1 MKKKISKGSGEGFY
15 FSTPNHY
22 RIKFSDSNNP
32 KFSDSNNPK
41 FSDSN
46 NPRVTIITQEIQMS
60 NGIPRNCAF
69 SCNLTQEEKAFLI
82 KFINEDTKENLLEVK
97 EKKLYYSYKENLE

>member
-32 KFSDSNNPK
+32 
-41 FSDSN
+41 
-46 NPRVTIITQEIQMS
+46 RVTIITQEIQMT
-60 NGIPRNCAF
+60 NGNPRNCAF

-82 KFINEDTKENLLEVK
+82 KFINEDT
-97 EKKLYYSYKENLE
+97 EKTC

>member
-1 MKKKISKGSGEGFY
+1 MKKKISKGSGEEFY

-32 KFSDSNNPK
+32 
-41 FSDSN
+41 
-46 NPRVTIITQEIQMS
+46 RVTIITQEIQMT
-60 NGIPRNCAF
+60 NGNPRNYAF

-97 EKKLYYSYKENLE
+97 EEKLYYSYKENLE

>member
-22 RIKFSDSNNP
+22 RIKFSDSGNP
-32 KFSDSNNPK
+32 Q
-41 FSDSN
+41 
-46 NPRVTIITQEIQMS
+46 RVTIITQETQII
-60 NGIPRNCAF
+60 NGEQNPRNCAF

-82 KFINEDTKENLLEVK
+82 KFINEDTEENLLEVK
-97 EKKLYYSYKENLE
+97 EGKLYYSHKENLE

>member
-22 RIKFSDSNNP
+22 RIKFSDSGIP
-32 KFSDSNNPK
+32 Q
-41 FSDSN
+41 
-46 NPRVTIITQEIQMS
+46 RVTIITQETQII
-60 NGIPRNCAF
+60 NGEQNPRNCAF

-82 KFINEDTKENLLEVK
+82 KFINEDTEENLLEVK
-97 EKKLYYSYKENLE
+97 EGKLYYSHKENLE

>member
-1 MKKKISKGSGEGFY
+1 SGEGFY

-22 RIKFSDSNNP
+22 RI

-82 KFINEDTKENLLEVK
+82 KFINEDTKENFLEVK
-97 EKKLYYSYKENLE
+97 EGKLYYSYKENLE

>member
-1 MKKKISKGSGEGFY
+1 MKKKIVKERREKGFY

-22 RIKFSDSNNP
+22 EIKFSNN
-32 KFSDSNNPK
+32 D
-41 FSDSN
+41 
-46 NPRVTIITQEIQMS
+46 PRVTIITQETQII
-60 NGIPRNCAF
+60 NGEQIPYNCAF

-97 EKKLYYSYKENLE
+97 EKKLYYSYKENLK

>member
-15 FSTPNHY
+15 FGTPNHY
-22 RIKFSDSNNP
+22 RIKFSDSSIP
-32 KFSDSNNPK
+32 Q
-41 FSDSN
+41 
-46 NPRVTIITQEIQMS
+46 RVTIITQETQII
-60 NGIPRNCAF
+60 NGEQIPHNYAF

-97 EKKLYYSYKENLE
+97 EGKLYYSYKENLE

>member
-1 MKKKISKGSGEGFY
+1 MKKKIVKEGREKGFY

-32 KFSDSNNPK
+32 
-41 FSDSN
+41 
-46 NPRVTIITQEIQMS
+46 RVTIITQETQII
-60 NGIPRNCAF
+60 NGEQIPHNYAF
-69 SCNLTQEEKAFLI
+69 SCHLTQEEKAFLI

-97 EKKLYYSYKENLE
+97 KEKLYYSHKENLE

>member
-32 KFSDSNNPK
+32 
-41 FSDSN
+41 
-46 NPRVTIITQEIQMS
+46 RVTIITQEIQMT
-60 NGIPRNCAF
+60 NGNPRNCAF

>member
-32 KFSDSNNPK
+32 
-41 FSDSN
+41 
-46 NPRVTIITQEIQMS
+46 RVTIITQEIQMT
-60 NGIPRNCAF
+60 NGNPRNYAF
-69 SCNLTQEEKAFLI
+69 SCNLTQEEEAFLI

-97 EKKLYYSYKENLE
+97 EGKLYYSYKENLE

>member
-1 MKKKISKGSGEGFY
+1 MKKKIVKERREKGFY

-22 RIKFSDSNNP
+22 EIKFSNN
-32 KFSDSNNPK
+32 D
-41 FSDSN
+41 
-46 NPRVTIITQEIQMS
+46 PRVKIITQETQII
-60 NGIPRNCAF
+60 NGEQILRHYAF

-82 KFINEDTKENLLEVK
+82 KFINENTKENLLEVK

>member
-22 RIKFSDSNNP
+22 RIKFSDSGIP
-32 KFSDSNNPK
+32 Q
-41 FSDSN
+41 
-46 NPRVTIITQEIQMS
+46 RVKIITQETQII
-60 NGIPRNCAF
+60 NGEQIPYNCAF

-97 EKKLYYSYKENLE
+97 EGKLYYSYKENLE

>member
-1 MKKKISKGSGEGFY
+1 MKKKIVKEGRGKGFY

-32 KFSDSNNPK
+32 
-41 FSDSN
+41 
-46 NPRVTIITQEIQMS
+46 RATIITQETQII
-60 NGIPRNCAF
+60 NGEQNPRNCAF

-82 KFINEDTKENLLEVK
+82 KFINEDTEENLLEVK

>member
-22 RIKFSDSNNP
+22 EIKFSNNDP
-32 KFSDSNNPK
+32 MVK
-41 FSDSN
+41 
-46 NPRVTIITQEIQMS
+46 IITQETRII
-60 NGIPRNCAF
+60 NGEQIPYNCAF

-82 KFINEDTKENLLEVK
+82 KFINEDTKENLLEIK

>member
-22 RIKFSDSNNP
+22 RI

-82 KFINEDTKENLLEVK
+82 KFINENTKENLLEVK

>member
-1 MKKKISKGSGEGFY
+1 MKKKIVKERRGKGFY

-22 RIKFSDSNNP
+22 EIKFSNN
-32 KFSDSNNPK
+32 D
-41 FSDSN
+41 
-46 NPRVTIITQEIQMS
+46 PRVTIITQETQII
-60 NGIPRNCAF
+60 NGEQIPYNCAF

-97 EKKLYYSYKENLE
+97 EKKLYYSYKENLK

>member
-1 MKKKISKGSGEGFY
+1 MKKKIVKEGRGKGFY

-22 RIKFSDSNNP
+22 EIKFSNN
-32 KFSDSNNPK
+32 D
-41 FSDSN
+41 
-46 NPRVTIITQEIQMS
+46 PRVKIITQETQII
-60 NGIPRNCAF
+60 NGEQNPCNCAF

-82 KFINEDTKENLLEVK
+82 KFINEDTEENLLEVK

>member
-22 RIKFSDSNNP
+22 EIKFSNNDP
-32 KFSDSNNPK
+32 MVK
-41 FSDSN
+41 
-46 NPRVTIITQEIQMS
+46 IITQETRII
-60 NGIPRNCAF
+60 NGEQIPYNCAF

-97 EKKLYYSYKENLE
+97 EEKLYYSYKENLE

>member
-1 MKKKISKGSGEGFY
+1 MKKKIVKERREKGFY

-22 RIKFSDSNNP
+22 EIKFSNN
-32 KFSDSNNPK
+32 D
-41 FSDSN
+41 
-46 NPRVTIITQEIQMS
+46 PRVKIITQETQII
-60 NGIPRNCAF
+60 NGEQILRNCAF

-82 KFINEDTKENLLEVK
+82 KFINEDTKENFLEVK

>member
-22 RIKFSDSNNP
+22 RIKFSDSDI
-32 KFSDSNNPK
+32 S
-41 FSDSN
+41 
-46 NPRVTIITQEIQMS
+46 RVKIITQETRII
-60 NGIPRNCAF
+60 NGEQIPYNYTF

-97 EKKLYYSYKENLE
+97 EGKLYYSYKENLE

>member
-22 RIKFSDSNNP
+22 EIKFSNNDP
-32 KFSDSNNPK
+32 MVK
-41 FSDSN
+41 
-46 NPRVTIITQEIQMS
+46 IITQETRII
-60 NGIPRNCAF
+60 NGEQIPYNCAF

-82 KFINEDTKENLLEVK
+82 KFINEDTKENFLEVK

>member
-1 MKKKISKGSGEGFY
+1 MKKKIVKERREKGFY

-22 RIKFSDSNNP
+22 EIKFSNN
-32 KFSDSNNPK
+32 D
-41 FSDSN
+41 
-46 NPRVTIITQEIQMS
+46 PRVTIITQETQII
-60 NGIPRNCAF
+60 NGEQILRHYAF

-82 KFINEDTKENLLEVK
+82 KFINEDTKENFLEVK

>member
-1 MKKKISKGSGEGFY
+1 MKKKIVKEGREKGFY

-22 RIKFSDSNNP
+22 RIKFSDSDI
-32 KFSDSNNPK
+32 S
-41 FSDSN
+41 
-46 NPRVTIITQEIQMS
+46 RVKIITQETQII
-60 NGIPRNCAF
+60 NGEQIPYNCAF

>member
-22 RIKFSDSNNP
+22 RIKFSNN
-32 KFSDSNNPK
+32 D
-41 FSDSN
+41 
-46 NPRVTIITQEIQMS
+46 PRVKIITQETRII
-60 NGIPRNCAF
+60 NGEQILRHYAF

-82 KFINEDTKENLLEVK
+82 KFINEDTKENFLEVK
-97 EKKLYYSYKENLE
+97 EEKLYYSYKENLE

>member
-1 MKKKISKGSGEGFY
+1 MKKLIVIKTEQASRGIKFY

-22 RIKFSDSNNP
+22 EIKFSDSDIP
-32 KFSDSNNPK
+32 KAIIIIQETRIINGEQ
-41 FSDSN
+41 
-46 NPRVTIITQEIQMS
+46 NPRNRS
-60 NGIPRNCAF
+60 F

-97 EKKLYYSYKENLE
+97 EGKLYYSYKENLK

>member
-1 MKKKISKGSGEGFY
+1 MKKKIVKEGRGKGFY
-15 FSTPNHY
+15 FGTPNHY
-22 RIKFSDSNNP
+22 EIKFSNN
-32 KFSDSNNPK
+32 D
-41 FSDSN
+41 
-46 NPRVTIITQEIQMS
+46 PRVKIITQETQII
-60 NGIPRNCAF
+60 NGEQIPHNYSF

>member
-1 MKKKISKGSGEGFY
+1 MKKKIVKERREKGFY

-22 RIKFSDSNNP
+22 EIKFSNN
-32 KFSDSNNPK
+32 D
-41 FSDSN
+41 
-46 NPRVTIITQEIQMS
+46 PRVTIITQETQII
-60 NGIPRNCAF
+60 NGEQILRHYAF

-82 KFINEDTKENLLEVK
+82 EFINEDTKENFLEVK

>member
-1 MKKKISKGSGEGFY
+1 M
-15 FSTPNHY
+15 T
-22 RIKFSDSNNP
+22 
-32 KFSDSNNPK
+32 
-41 FSDSN
+41 
-46 NPRVTIITQEIQMS
+46 
-60 NGIPRNCAF
+60 NGNPRNCAF